1 MITIIVKIGS
11 QERRWESFREIEENW
26 IIEQLHRSRQLG
38 QSVCMVV
45 RLQSPDI
52 NLSLTTPTCGGG
64 GGGGRRPNAQ
74 EQRIIDLW
82 HDRGLSSPSFAPG
95 QVIAF
100 LSHLRHLL

>member
-11 QERRWESFREIEENW
+11 KERQWESFRDIEESW
-26 IIEQLHRSRQLG
+26 ITEQLHRSRQSG
-38 QSVCMVV
+38 QSVCVVV

-52 NLSLTTPTCGGG
+52 NLSLATPTCGG

-74 EQRIIDLW
+74 EQRIIGLW
-82 HDRGLSSPSFAPG
+82 HDRGLSSSSLAPG

-100 LSHLRHLL
+100 LSQLRHLL